1 MTETKAKV
9 DPETVQNERRSLI
22 TKKRLCI
29 VLGIVLAGVV
39 LPPVVVPFSKPWT
52 QINCRHEDINIKTGQ
67 ARYSRYLWFVKI
79 SEEIEDTPISVA
91 LGGKV
96 IDVADIRPWHHVNT
110 FSPGLRHSPHYSLH
124 GALVQAD
131 QMDKIAILAQ
141 LGPDEKRDMA
151 ENILK
156 LWQEGKG
163 DLPVD
168 DYLQTILEESTKI
181 SEQK

>member
-1 MTETKAKV
+1 MTETE
-9 DPETVQNERRSLI
+9 PEIGQGIVQSKRKGLI
-22 TKKRLCI
+22 TRKRLCI
-29 VLGIVLAGVV
+29 VLGVALAGVV
-39 LPPVVVPFSKPWT
+39 LPPVVVPFFKPWT

-79 SEEIEDTPISVA
+79 SEEIVDTPISVA
-91 LGGKV
+91 LGGEV
-96 IDVADIRPWHHVNT
+96 IDVANIRPWHHVNT

-131 QMDKIAILAQ
+131 QMEKVALLAQ
-141 LGPDEKRDMA
+141 LGSDEKRDMA

-163 DLPVD
+163 DFPAD
-168 DYLQTILEESTKI
+168 DYLQTVVEESTRI
-181 SEQK
+181 SE